1 MSNTQWTCP
10 ACEKSITKQRNSS
23 KHKMHCKK
31 FRICGAKDAGAGAG
45 LENQLEYL
53 SFSAMAK
60 SEKARQNPIAC
71 NASIDQSN
79 SDCEHTMDQPLTIP
93 PYKQ

>member
-1 MSNTQWTCP
+1 MS
-10 ACEKSITKQRNSS
+10 
-23 KHKMHCKK
+23 CKK
-31 FRICGAKDAGAGAG
+31 FRIWAAKDAGADVIS
-45 LENQLEYL
+45 ENTQLEYL
-53 SFSAMAK
+53 SLGAMAK
-60 SEKARQNPIAC
+60 SENARQNFIAC